1 MKFTTKLELTTKC
14 SHSPRLLAH
23 QAEQQS
29 FKGCRHPRDMFSSLG
44 SGARADSPSKG
55 IRDNSSC
62 RDFLSGFPG
71 LKALLTTGLRPCW
84 TMEYFNEILTK
95 SVPAV
100 LPFSEDSFP
109 RTHQILRAVS
119 LERSFTVS
127 DEMVAAVFPQGS
139 GSERGLQ

>member
-62 RDFLSGFPG
+62 RDFLSGFSWPYSFVDNR
-71 LKALLTTGLRPCW
+71 AA
-84 TMEYFNEILTK
+84 
-95 SVPAV
+95 SV
-100 LPFSEDSFP
+100 LD
-109 RTHQILRAVS
+109 RG
-119 LERSFTVS
+119 
-127 DEMVAAVFPQGS
+127 VFQ
-139 GSERGLQ
+139 